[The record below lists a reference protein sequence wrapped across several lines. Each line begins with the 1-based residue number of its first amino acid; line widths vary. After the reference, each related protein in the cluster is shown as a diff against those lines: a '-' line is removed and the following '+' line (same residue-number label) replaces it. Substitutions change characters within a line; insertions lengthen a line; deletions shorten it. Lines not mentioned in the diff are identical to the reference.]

1 MARDDQDAE
10 AMAADFR
17 YATAPDHGKPLLERL
32 GQYPRVP
39 DLEIDALRAFARTAL
54 VGLVR
59 AQYRIEVHGA
69 VPDLPRAAFLANH
82 SSHLDTLAF
91 ITAVPH
97 TIRRDL
103 VVLAAKDY
111 FFTRLH
117 RAIAASILAQAVAF
131 DRQHLSE
138 LRAWARRLAD
148 TPAGHLLV
156 FPSGSR
162 KSDQPHAAL
171 LAILQASRWPLVPV
185 TISGTSEAWPAGKKL
200 WRPFKTLRLT
210 FGEALPATLAPR
222 EIPQLLSTFWKEH
235 R

>member
-1 MARDDQDAE
+1 MARDDGDAD

-17 YATAPDHGKPLLERL
+17 YSTAPDHGRPLLERL
-32 GQYPRVP
+32 GQYPRIP
-39 DLEIDALRAFARTAL
+39 DLELDVARTLARITV

-59 AQYRIEVHGA
+59 AQYRIQISGTI
-69 VPDLPRAAFLANH
+69 PDLPRAAFLANH

-91 ITAVPH
+91 ITAVP
-97 TIRRDL
+97 RAVRSDL

-117 RAIAASILAQAVAF
+117 RAIAASVLAQAVAF

-148 TPAGHLLV
+148 TPTGHLLV
-156 FPSGSR
+156 FPSGTR
-162 KSDQPHAAL
+162 KSDEPHPAL
-171 LAILQASRWPLVPV
+171 LAILQASHWPLVPV
-185 TISGTSEAWPAGKKL
+185 TISGTAEAWPVGKTL
-200 WRPFKTLRLT
+200 WRPFKRLRLT
-210 FGEALPATLAPR
+210 FGEPLPASLPPR
-222 EIPQLLSTFWKEH
+222 EIPHLLSAFWKEH